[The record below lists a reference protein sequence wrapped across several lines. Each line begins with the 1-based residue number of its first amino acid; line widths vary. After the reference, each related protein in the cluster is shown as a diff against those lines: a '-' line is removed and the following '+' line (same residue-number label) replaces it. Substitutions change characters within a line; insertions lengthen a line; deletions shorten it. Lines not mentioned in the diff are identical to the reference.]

1 MERGGQCERG
11 RAVECGGRALESG
24 AAVLFAGCRAK
35 EAFDKADIA
44 HELNK
49 SGSTRDLL
57 KDVANDRYTPPK
69 DGHLTDGQVQMYLKV
84 RDHEKDIAQVA
95 KKQAQEHADAAKKAG
110 EKSIT
115 GMMEGFKTL
124 ASAADMATAD
134 IRAAKDLHYN
144 TQEYLWVKGQII
156 AASLSAA
163 DVHLL
168 SLHAGLEGL
177 LVPSKL
183 YGILASGRPVCYI
196 GPPSCEGAKV
206 VRDNDLGWEG
216 RNGDAA
222 GLAQAVANL
231 AKDGIR
237 WDSICRRARAV
248 FETHYDRPICVGRW
262 LDVLTE
268 VL

>member
-1 MERGGQCERG
+1 MRRT
-11 RAVECGGRALESG
+11 LPIFLT

-69 DGHLTDGQVQMYLKV
+69 DGHLTDSQVQMYLKV
-84 RDHEKDIAQVA
+84 RDHERDIAQVA

-124 ASAADMATAD
+124 ASATDMVTAD

-144 TQEYLWVKGQII
+144 TQEYLWVKGQIM
-156 AASLSAA
+156 AASVSA
-163 DVHLL
+163 V
-168 SLHAGLEGL
+168 SQKITE
-177 LVPSKL
+177 
-183 YGILASGRPVCYI
+183 ASG
-196 GPPSCEGAKV
+196 AQM
-206 VRDNDLGWEG
+206 
-216 RNGDAA
+216 DAA
-222 GLAQAVANL
+222 YAQMKKSYDE
-231 AKDGIR
+231 AKDEQTKKVYG
-237 WDSICRRARAV
+237 DMLAGYEKSKTEMAQNQAKEDPAV
-248 FETHYDRPICVGRW
+248 TYNRQVLSKYENALKAYTNEMAKWEDKPGEAQKSMDDFQKG
-262 LDVLTE
+262 LDKSVQDAKKAQQ
-268 VL
+268 

>member
-1 MERGGQCERG
+1 MRRT
-11 RAVECGGRALESG
+11 LPILLT
-24 AAVLFAGCRAK
+24 AAVVFAGCRAK

-69 DGHLTDGQVQMYLKV
+69 DGHLTDGQVQMYMKV
-84 RDHEKDIAQVA
+84 RDHERDIAQVA

-144 TQEYLWVKGQII
+144 TQEYLWVKGQIM
-156 AASLSAA
+156 AASVSAVTQKLTEATGAQMDAAYTQMKKAYDEAKDEQTKKMYA
-163 DVHLL
+163 DMLAGYDKSKAEMSKSAEKEDQAVTYNRQLL
-168 SLHAGLEGL
+168 SKYENALKAYTNEMAKWEDKPGEAQKSMDEMQKGLDKSVED
-177 LVPSKL
+177 
-183 YGILASGRPVCYI
+183 
-196 GPPSCEGAKV
+196 AKK
-206 VRDNDLGWEG
+206 
-216 RNGDAA
+216 
-222 GLAQAVANL
+222 AQQ
-231 AKDGIR
+231 
-237 WDSICRRARAV
+237 
-248 FETHYDRPICVGRW
+248 
-262 LDVLTE
+262 
-268 VL
+268 